1 MNDLQ
6 KEGWRDDIGY
16 INSFMFTSAKQNK
29 INKQNELG
37 RDGRIKGFFG
47 TDTKPVDS
55 QRH

>member
-1 MNDLQ
+1 MMSVISIVSCSP
-6 KEGWRDDIGY
+6 RR
-16 INSFMFTSAKQNK
+16 NK
-29 INKQNELG
+29 IKSIKKIELG